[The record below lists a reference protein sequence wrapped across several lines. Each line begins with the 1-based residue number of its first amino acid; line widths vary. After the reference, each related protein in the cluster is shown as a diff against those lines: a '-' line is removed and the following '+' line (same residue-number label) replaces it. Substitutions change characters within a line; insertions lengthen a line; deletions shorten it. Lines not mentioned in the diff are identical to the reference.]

1 MNCNTR
7 NYQAHGGSEWVIGG
21 KLTFL
26 ESAEIDGLSRL
37 VSEALTPTENVPL
50 SEATTV
56 ASLKETVNALL
67 SALKAAG
74 FMNTEQVINFT
85 IRYRPDVKPG
95 MWVLFQG
102 EKWNISTLG
111 EYSFRKKYLGLKASI
126 AKGVSG

>member
-26 ESAEIDGLSRL
+26 ESAEVEGLSHL
-37 VSEALTPTENVPL
+37 VSEALIPTENVPL

-74 FMNTEQVINFT
+74 FM
-85 IRYRPDVKPG
+85 
-95 MWVLFQG
+95 
-102 EKWNISTLG
+102 
-111 EYSFRKKYLGLKASI
+111 KADPEPANDTDGGSQ
-126 AKGVSG
+126 